1 MRFIFE
7 NCLERLAKNWN
18 GICVSALLHAVN
30 SNVVHIGNRLRWC
43 HHIGGGEFVLVEVKL
58 CETKTRCENTSK
70 SAKFSV
76 AGLKEGF
83 RTENSLSRVDKVSK
97 KTQNPQLL
105 LAYVVCPVCWRSR
118 GILWKKEVN

>member
-30 SNVVHIGNRLRWC
+30 SNVVHMGNRLRC
-43 HHIGGGEFVLVEVKL
+43 HHNDGGVFVRVEVKL
-58 CETKTRCENTSK
+58 CEIKPRCEKTSK

-83 RTENSLSRVDKVSK
+83 RTENSLSRVGRVSK
-97 KTQNPQLL
+97 KIVVAGVYWRM
-105 LAYVVCPVCWRSR
+105 LAFAWNTMEERR
-118 GILWKKEVN
+118 